1 MKKKSASRDNLK
13 KKKKTTK
20 KKNIPN
26 SQKTIKKN
34 SVTKKKGN
42 GTRNKTKISSKKRKQ
57 SSSKGQKNT
66 QKKIGNI
73 SVKNQNA
80 TNNVVTKEEP
90 KEINSLLQDVEEK
103 LYVVPSEEKIAK
115 VQEKEI
121 NIENTKEESIALKN
135 VEEENVVLKDI
146 QLEVTKEE
154 IPIKRKKKKLV
165 LRKEFVVL
173 FLILFTTLSLYSSY
187 NIIRWAID
195 AKNTKKQIE
204 EIHKTVEI
212 KEITDS
218 VTTEIINPPKG
229 EITKENPYWDYIKMN
244 LINVDFTKLK
254 EKNSDTVGWIQVS
267 GTNINYPFVQTN
279 NNTYYLKKDFNKKY
293 NSAGWVFMDYRNN
306 LENLNQNTII
316 YAHGRIDGT
325 MFGSLKNITQSN
337 WYNDKNNH
345 IVKLSTE
352 YQNTMWQVFSIYR
365 IPETND
371 YLDINFNDNKEY
383 NEFLKMLQ
391 DRSEYKFDV
400 NLNEED
406 KILTLSTCY
415 KENDR
420 VVLHAKLIKMEV
432 RNGNN

>member
-103 LYVVPSEEKIAK
+103 LYVVPSEEKIVK
-115 VQEKEI
+115 VQEKKI
-121 NIENTKEESIALKN
+121 DIENTKEENI
-135 VEEENVVLKDI
+135 VLKDI

-173 FLILFTTLSLYSSY
+173 FLILFTILSLYSSY

-195 AKNTKKQIE
+195 NKNTKNQIK
-204 EIHKTVEI
+204 EIYETTEI
-212 KEITDS
+212 KETHDTE
-218 VTTEIINPPKG
+218 TTEIINPPKG

-306 LENLNQNTII
+306 LESFNQNTII